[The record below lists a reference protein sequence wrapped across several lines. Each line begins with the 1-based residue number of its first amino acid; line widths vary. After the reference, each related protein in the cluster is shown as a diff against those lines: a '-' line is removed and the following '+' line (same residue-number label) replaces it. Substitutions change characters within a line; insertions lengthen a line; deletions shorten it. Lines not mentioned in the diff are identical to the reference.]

1 VSRNL
6 GSPSSHI
13 GGKESNNRQSKN
25 PPYRSGQFPVFTL
38 LFCIAAILVPASC
51 GAPGEPTARRT
62 PVPEPVTDL
71 SAQQVGNDII
81 LGFSMPKDMA
91 WQEPISTTPTI
102 NIYRDFTALP
112 PAGAPPVSAPQ
123 TLLATIPP
131 QMVDHYLQDGRVKF
145 VSSMKPDEM
154 ADHAGQD
161 AIFSVRTYISSRK
174 PSENSNIVALQIYPP
189 PEPIRGVTADVTP
202 MTIVLKWPAPQS
214 TTAGGNLSPLDH
226 YAVYR
231 AELSTSEAAAAPAS
245 AEQLKVPLQLIG
257 EPTTPIF
264 EDTQFEFGHTYVYS
278 VRSVIR
284 DGTDLV
290 ESSDSEL
297 RTVTPRNTFPPPAPE
312 GLVVVYVP
320 ATANTPAHLELTWN
334 ITNETDVA
342 GYNVYSHVGN
352 APAQRVNT
360 SLILAPAFR
369 DFSTRPGETYI
380 YTVTTVDSAGN
391 ESPPSAP
398 VSGNIP

>member
-1 VSRNL
+1 
-6 GSPSSHI
+6 
-13 GGKESNNRQSKN
+13 
-25 PPYRSGQFPVFTL
+25 
-38 LFCIAAILVPASC
+38 
-51 GAPGEPTARRT
+51 
-62 PVPEPVTDL
+62 
-71 SAQQVGNDII
+71 
-81 LGFSMPKDMA
+81 
-91 WQEPISTTPTI
+91 
-102 NIYRDFTALP
+102 
-112 PAGAPPVSAPQ
+112 
-123 TLLATIPP
+123 
-131 QMVDHYLQDGRVKF
+131 MVDHYLQNGQVKF

-174 PSENSNIVALQIYPP
+174 PSENSNTVALQIYPP
-189 PEPIRGVTADVTP
+189 PEPIHGVAADVTP
-202 MTIVLKWPAPQS
+202 AAIVLEWPVPQK
-214 TTAGGNLSPLDH
+214 TTAGGNLPPLDH

-231 AELSTSEAAAAPAS
+231 AELSTGETDVAPLS
-245 AEQLKVPLQLIG
+245 ADQLKVPLKLIG
-257 EPTTPIF
+257 EPTMPMF
-264 EDTQFEFGHTYVYS
+264 EDTQFEFGHTYTYS
-278 VRSVIR
+278 IRSLIR

-297 RTVTPRNTFPPPAPE
+297 RTVIPRNTFPPPAPE

-320 ATANTPAHLELTWN
+320 ATANASPHLELTWN

-342 GYNVYSHVGN
+342 GYNVYRHVGN

-380 YTVTTVDSAGN
+380 YTVTAVDSAGN

-398 VSGNIP
+398 ASGNIP